1 MMFATL
7 ILVAAGASLAQADVD
22 PADREIAELA
32 AKPDSWI
39 LEQVGGK
46 RVVLDGQTLDLRM
59 QYLLHKGR
67 EAAEAEAQKAP
78 ATAPAQPPVDF
89 FGTPESSAAIRQGAN
104 QDWIRKTKPGPELA
118 SVRDEQAPARN
129 GQPIPVRIYHP
140 KASGKL
146 PILVYYHGGGWLF
159 GNIEAVDRSS
169 RRLADEA
176 KVIVI
181 STQYRLAPEHPYPAA
196 WDDAEDTFDWAVANA
211 DRLGGDKS
219 RICVGGDSAG
229 GNLSIAV
236 TTRTQRARKPSPA
249 CQLLYYAAV
258 DNRPVPEMR
267 VDYASA
273 RLFWSGFGLDVPFT
287 EYVLR
292 RVFPEQKLSQP
303 EISPLYADNIASMP
317 PTLVASAG
325 FDPLRDSDRAYAEAL
340 KEAGVPTRYLEY
352 SELPHGFLQHTAI
365 TKEADR
371 AVSESARE
379 FSKLVRAV
387 QPQSR

>member
-1 MMFATL
+1 ML
-7 ILVAAGASLAQADVD
+7 LAAGAALSQPAAD
-22 PADREIAELA
+22 PQEREIAALA
-32 AKPDSWI
+32 AQPDSWV

-46 RVVLDGQTLDLRM
+46 RIVLDDQTLDLRM
-59 QYLLHKGR
+59 QYLLQQGR
-67 EAAEAEAQKAP
+67 EAAEAEARKEQT
-78 ATAPAQPPVDF
+78 TANAQPPADPF
-89 FGTPESSAAIRQGAN
+89 DTPESSTAIRQGAN
-104 QDWIRKTKPGPELA
+104 QDWIRKTRPGPELA
-118 SVRDEQAPARN
+118 SVRDEQAPSRN

-140 KASGKL
+140 NASGKL
-146 PILVYYHGGGWLF
+146 PMLVYYHGGGWLF

-196 WDDAEDTFDWAVANA
+196 WEDAEDAFAWAVANA

-236 TTRTQRARKPSPA
+236 TTRTQRAGKPSPA

-267 VDYASA
+267 KDYVSA

-287 EYVLR
+287 EYVHR
-292 RVFPEQKLSQP
+292 RVFPGRQLSQP
-303 EISPLYADNIASMP
+303 EISPLYADNISSMP
-317 PTLVASAG
+317 PTLVAAAG

-340 KEAGVPTRYLEY
+340 KNAGVPTRYLEY
-352 SELPHGFLQHTAI
+352 SALPHGFLQHTAI

-371 AVSESARE
+371 AVSESAHE

-387 QPQSR
+387 RPR